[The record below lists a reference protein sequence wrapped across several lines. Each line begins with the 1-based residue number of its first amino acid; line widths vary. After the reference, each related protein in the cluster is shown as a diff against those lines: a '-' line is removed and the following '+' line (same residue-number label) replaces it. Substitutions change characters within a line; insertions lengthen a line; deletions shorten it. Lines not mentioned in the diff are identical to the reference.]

1 MVQPELS
8 ISPHQ
13 LDSFARP
20 FPSLSSPLL
29 PFSLPLAPLCL
40 FPPHSSIICPFPHS
54 LPLPFPNLARGS
66 GKRCKLPARPGGGQ
80 AARRRMHSRV
90 FDIISRANQCCFNM
104 SCQYVSVG
112 VTHTHKCNWCVTPT
126 DTYSGHDHLSVH

>member
-66 GKRCKLPARPGGGQ
+66 GKRCKLPARPGEGH

-90 FDIISRANQCCFNM
+90 SDIISSTNQCCFNM
-104 SCQYVSVG
+104 LYDIRQIG
-112 VTHTHKCNWCVTPT
+112 VINCIWNNQC
-126 DTYSGHDHLSVH
+126 